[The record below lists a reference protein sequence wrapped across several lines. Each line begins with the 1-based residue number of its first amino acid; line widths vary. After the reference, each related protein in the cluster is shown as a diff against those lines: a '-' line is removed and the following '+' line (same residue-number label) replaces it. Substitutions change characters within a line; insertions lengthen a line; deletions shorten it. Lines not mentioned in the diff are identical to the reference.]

1 MQDYRVHRLAS
12 VGEAQIQELANLLTD
27 CVEGG
32 ASVSFMQ
39 PLGMDKAL
47 AFWRGVADGVARGE
61 RALMVAEDDSGIL
74 GTVQL
79 VLAQPDN
86 QPHRADV
93 SKMLVR
99 RRARRRGLGEA
110 LMRHAEQVARDC
122 GKWLLV
128 LDTASPDA
136 ERLYERQGWQR
147 VGVVPDFALM
157 PDGALCD
164 TTFYYRKLEP
174 LALDNPVWNA
184 LGGTGTS
191 AEASSTGSSCTH
203 AAMALRNGLA
213 ARYSRDVSP
222 LAGLREPSAQ
232 AFGDLRAMVEL
243 DEEVWLLTPDPL
255 PLPPEWEVVR
265 ARYIDQ
271 MVYAGPQ
278 PVQAV
283 AHAWPLLALGAGDV
297 PDMIALAA
305 ETKPGPFVQKTI
317 AMGRYLGVR
326 SADGSLAAMSGTRM
340 ALDGYTEISAVCTSP
355 EARGAGHARALM
367 QSLMAQIQASGKT
380 PFLHV
385 KTENGAKQVYEKLG
399 FAVRRQIYFSV
410 IRRVA

>member
-12 VGEAQIQELANLLTD
+12 VSEAQIQELADLLAD

-32 ASVSFMQ
+32 ASVSFML
-39 PLGMDKAL
+39 PLGRDKAL

-61 RALMVAEDDSGIL
+61 RALMVAEDDTGIL

-86 QPHRADV
+86 QRHRADV

-174 LALDNPVWNA
+174 LALDNPVWSA
-184 LGGTGTS
+184 LGGG
-191 AEASSTGSSCTH
+191 GRRGGDTH

-213 ARYSRDVSP
+213 ARYPRDVSP

-232 AFGDLRAMVEL
+232 AFNDLRAMVEV
-243 DEEVWLLTPDPL
+243 DEEVWLLTPNQL
-255 PLPPEWEVVR
+255 ALPPEWEVVR

-271 MVYAGPQ
+271 MVYTGPQ
-278 PVQAV
+278 PEQAGV
-283 AHAWPLLALGAGDV
+283 HAWPLRTLGADDV

-305 ETKPGPFVQKTI
+305 ETRPGPFVRKTI
-317 AMGRYLGVR
+317 TMGRDLGVR
-326 SADGSLAAMSGTRM
+326 AADGSLAAMSGTRM
-340 ALDGYTEISAVCTSP
+340 ALDEYTEISAVCTRP

-367 QSLMAQIQASGKT
+367 QALMAQIEASGKT

-399 FAVRRQIYFSV
+399 FAVRRGICFSV
-410 IRRVA
+410 IRRLA

>member
-12 VGEAQIQELANLLTD
+12 VSEAHIQELADLLTD

-47 AFWRGVADGVARGE
+47 AFWRGVADGVACGE
-61 RALMVAEDDSGIL
+61 RALMVAEDDTGIL

-136 ERLYERQGWQR
+136 ERLYQRQGWQR

-184 LGGTGTS
+184 LGGNGLDG
-191 AEASSTGSSCTH
+191 GSGSGTH

-213 ARYSRDVSP
+213 ARYPRDVSP

-232 AFGDLRAMVEL
+232 AFEDLRAMVET
-243 DEEVWLLTPDPL
+243 DEEVWLLTPSPL
-255 PLPPEWEVVR
+255 ALPPEWEVVR

-271 MVYAGPQ
+271 MVYTGPH
-278 PVQAV
+278 PVQAGP
-283 AHAWPLLALGAGDV
+283 HAWPLLALGADDV
-297 PDMIALAA
+297 PEMIALAA
-305 ETKPGPFVQKTI
+305 ETRPGPFVRKTI
-317 AMGRYLGVR
+317 TMGRYLGVR
-326 SADGSLAAMSGTRM
+326 AAGGSLAAMSGTRM

-399 FAVRRQIYFSV
+399 FAVRREICFSV

>member
-1 MQDYRVHRLAS
+1 MRDYQVRRLTS
-12 VGEAQIQELANLLTD
+12 VSAAQIQELAELLVD

-32 ASVSFMQ
+32 ASVSFML

-61 RALMVAEDDSGIL
+61 RALIVAEDASGIL

-93 SKMLVR
+93 SKMLVL

-110 LMRHAEQVARDC
+110 LMQHAEQVARDS

-128 LDTASPDA
+128 LDTASADA
-136 ERLYERQGWQR
+136 ERLYERQGWLR
-147 VGVVPDFALM
+147 AGVVPDYALM
-157 PDGALCD
+157 PDGALCA

-174 LALDNPVWNA
+174 LALDNPVWSA
-184 LGGTGTS
+184 LGSG
-191 AEASSTGSSCTH
+191 H
-203 AAMALRNGLA
+203 RAMAQLNGLA
-213 ARYSRDVSP
+213 ARYPREVSP
-222 LAGLREPSAQ
+222 LVGLREPSPQ
-232 AFGDLRAMVEL
+232 AFADLRAMV
-243 DEEVWLLTPDPL
+243 DVGEEVWLLTSNPL
-255 PLPPEWEVVR
+255 ELPPEWELARV
-265 ARYIDQ
+265 RYIDQ
-271 MVYAGPQ
+271 MVYAGQDRAQ
-278 PVQAV
+278 PL
-283 AHAWPLLALGAGDV
+283 AHAVPLLEMGADDV

-317 AMGRYLGVR
+317 TMGRYLGVR
-326 SADGSLAAMSGTRM
+326 AADGSLAAMSGTRM
-340 ALDGYTEISAVCTSP
+340 ALEEFTEISAVCTSP
-355 EARGAGHARALM
+355 AARGAGHARALM
-367 QSLMAQIQASGKT
+367 LTLMAQIQTSGKT

-399 FAVRRQIYFSV
+399 FAVRREVCFSV
-410 IRRVA
+410 IRRIA

>member
-1 MQDYRVHRLAS
+1 MQDYVVRRLTCVS
-12 VGEAQIQELANLLTD
+12 EAQIEELAGLLAD

-32 ASVSFMQ
+32 ASVSFML

-47 AFWRGVADGVARGE
+47 AFWRGVAEGVARGE
-61 RALMVAEDDSGIL
+61 RALLVAQDDSGIL

-110 LMRHAEQVARDC
+110 LMRQAEQLARDC

-147 VGVVPDFALM
+147 VGVVPDYALM

-164 TTFYYRKLEP
+164 TAFYYRKLEP
-174 LALDNPVWNA
+174 LALDNPVWGA
-184 LGGTGTS
+184 LVGAPDGQGG
-191 AEASSTGSSCTH
+191 H
-203 AAMALRNGLA
+203 AAMAQRNGLA
-213 ARYSRDVSP
+213 VRYPRDVSP
-222 LAGLREPSAQ
+222 LAGLREPSPQ
-232 AFGDLRAMVEL
+232 AFSDLRALVDMG
-243 DEEVWLLTPDPL
+243 EEVWLLTPNPL
-255 PLPPEWEVVR
+255 ALPPEWEVVR

-271 MVYAGPQ
+271 MVCAGAQ
-278 PVQAV
+278 PVPAV
-283 AHAWPLLALGAGDV
+283 QPIAHAWPLLEMGADDV

-317 AMGRYLGVR
+317 TMGRYLGVR
-326 SADGSLAAMSGTRM
+326 TADGRLAAMSGTRM
-340 ALDGYTEISAVCTSP
+340 ALGEYTEISAVCTSP
-355 EARGAGHARALM
+355 DARGAGHARALM
-367 QSLMAQIQASGKT
+367 QTLIAQIQASGKT

-399 FAVRRQIYFSV
+399 FAVRREICFSV

>member
-1 MQDYRVHRLAS
+1 MRDYVVRRLTS
-12 VGEAQIQELANLLTD
+12 VSEAQIQELADLLID

-32 ASVSFMQ
+32 ASVSFML
-39 PLGMDKAL
+39 PLERDKAL
-47 AFWRGVADGVARGE
+47 AFWRSVADGVARGE
-61 RALMVAEDDSGIL
+61 RALMVAQDDSGIL

-99 RRARRRGLGEA
+99 RSARRRGLGEA

-147 VGVVPDFALM
+147 VGVVPDYALM

-164 TTFYYRKLEP
+164 TAFYYRKLEP
-174 LALDNPVWNA
+174 LALDNPVWSA
-184 LGGTGTS
+184 LAGGG
-191 AEASSTGSSCTH
+191 AH
-203 AAMALRNGLA
+203 AAMAQRHGLA
-213 ARYSRDVSP
+213 ARYPRDVSP
-222 LAGLREPSAQ
+222 LAGLREPSPQ
-232 AFGDLRAMVEL
+232 AFADLRTMV
-243 DEEVWLLTPDPL
+243 DVGEEVWLLTPNPL
-255 PLPPEWEVVR
+255 DLPPEWEVVR

-271 MVYAGPQ
+271 MVYAGPRPAQ
-278 PVQAV
+278 PV
-283 AHAWPLLALGAGDV
+283 AHAWPLLPLGADDV

-305 ETKPGPFVQKTI
+305 ETKPGPFVRKTI
-317 AMGRYLGVR
+317 TMGRYLGVR
-326 SADGSLAAMSGTRM
+326 NAEGELAAMSGTRM
-340 ALDGYTEISAVCTSP
+340 ALDEFTEISAVCTSP

-367 QSLMAQIQASGKT
+367 LTLMAQIEASGKT

-399 FAVRRQIYFSV
+399 FAVRREICFSV
-410 IRRVA
+410 IRRIA

>member
-1 MQDYRVHRLAS
+1 MSDYSLRRLTS
-12 VGEAQIQELANLLTD
+12 VSDAQIQGLAEVLAD
-27 CVEGG
+27 CVNGG

-39 PLGMDKAL
+39 PFEMSRAL
-47 AFWRGVADGVARGE
+47 AFWRGVAEGVEKGE
-61 RALMVAEDDSGIL
+61 RALIVAEDAAGIL

-93 SKMLVR
+93 AKMLVVG
-99 RRARRRGLGEA
+99 RARRRGLGEA

-128 LDTASPDA
+128 LDTSSADA

-147 VGVVPDFALM
+147 VGTVPGFALL
-157 PDGALCD
+157 PQGGLCD

-174 LALDNPVWNA
+174 LVLDNPVWHA
-184 LGGTGTS
+184 LTS
-191 AEASSTGSSCTH
+191 AHG
-203 AAMALRNGLA
+203 AMAQVNGLA
-213 ARYSRDVSP
+213 ARYPGDVSP
-222 LAGLREPSAQ
+222 LVGLREPTPQ
-232 AFGDLRAMVEL
+232 AFEDLSAMVAMG
-243 DEEVWLLTPDPL
+243 EEVWLLTPQPL
-255 PLPPEWEVVR
+255 DLPAGWEVLR

-271 MVYAGPQ
+271 MVYEGPA
-278 PVQAV
+278 PAQA
-283 AHAWPLLALGAGDV
+283 APHGSALLPLGADDV

-317 AMGRYLGVR
+317 TMGRYLGVR
-326 SADGSLAAMSGTRM
+326 TGSGSLAAMSGTRM
-340 ALDGYTEISAVCTSP
+340 ALDDYTEISAVCTSP
-355 EARGAGHARALM
+355 AARGAGHARALM
-367 QSLMAQIQASGKT
+367 QALMAQIKAGGKT

-399 FAVRRQIYFSV
+399 FAVRREVCFSV
-410 IRRVA
+410 ITRRTLAPRA

>member
-1 MQDYRVHRLAS
+1 MQDYVVRRLTS
-12 VGEAQIQELANLLTD
+12 VSEAQIEELAGLLVD

-32 ASVSFMQ
+32 ASVSFML
-39 PLGMDKAL
+39 PLGMDRAL

-93 SKMLVR
+93 AKMLVR

-128 LDTASPDA
+128 LDTSSPDA

-164 TTFYYRKLEP
+164 TVFYYRKLEP
-174 LALDNPVWNA
+174 LALDNPVWSA
-184 LGGTGTS
+184 LTGAQGGH
-191 AEASSTGSSCTH
+191 ASI
-203 AAMALRNGLA
+203 AQRNGLA
-213 ARYSRDVSP
+213 ARYPRDVSP

-232 AFGDLRAMVEL
+232 AFSDLRAMVEVG
-243 DEEVWLLTPDPL
+243 EEVWLLTPNPL
-255 PLPPEWEVVR
+255 ALPPEWEVVR
-265 ARYIDQ
+265 ARHIDQ

-278 PVQAV
+278 PVQQTP
-283 AHAWPLLALGAGDV
+283 HGWPLLALGADDV

-305 ETKPGPFVQKTI
+305 ETRPGPFVKKTI
-317 AMGRYLGVR
+317 TMGRYLGVR
-326 SADGSLAAMSGTRM
+326 AADGRLAAMSGTRM
-340 ALDGYTEISAVCTSP
+340 ALGEFTEISAVCTSP

-367 QSLMAQIQASGKT
+367 QALMAQILASGKT

-399 FAVRRQIYFSV
+399 FAVRREICFSV

>member
-12 VGEAQIQELANLLTD
+12 VSEAQIEELADLLAD

-32 ASVSFMQ
+32 ASVSFML
-39 PLGMDKAL
+39 PLGRDKAL

-61 RALMVAEDDSGIL
+61 RALMVAEDSTGIL

-136 ERLYERQGWQR
+136 ERLYQRQGWQR

-164 TTFYYRKLEP
+164 TTFYYRKLAP
-174 LALDNPVWNA
+174 LVLDNPVWNA
-184 LGGTGTS
+184 LGG
-191 AEASSTGSSCTH
+191 APNTH
-203 AAMALRNGLA
+203 AAMALRHGLA
-213 ARYSRDVSP
+213 ARYPRDVSP
-222 LAGLREPSAQ
+222 LAGLREPTMQ
-232 AFGDLRAMVEL
+232 ALDDLRALVEVG
-243 DEEVWLLTPDPL
+243 EEVWLLTPNPL
-255 PLPPEWEVVR
+255 ALPPEWEVVR

-271 MVYAGPQ
+271 MVYTGPR
-278 PVQAV
+278 PVQAGT
-283 AHAWPLLALGAGDV
+283 HASPLLVLGADDV

-317 AMGRYLGVR
+317 TMGRYLGVR
-326 SADGSLAAMSGTRM
+326 AADGSLAAMSGTRM
-340 ALDGYTEISAVCTSP
+340 ALDGYTEISAVCTSQQ
-355 EARGAGHARALM
+355 ARGAGHARALM
-367 QSLMAQIQASGKT
+367 QALMAQIDASGKT

-399 FAVRRQIYFSV
+399 FAVRREICFSV
-410 IRRVA
+410 IRRRI

>member
-1 MQDYRVHRLAS
+1 MRDYVVRRLTS
-12 VGEAQIQELANLLTD
+12 VSEVQIQELADLLID

-32 ASVSFMQ
+32 ASVSFML
-39 PLGMDKAL
+39 PLERDKAL
-47 AFWRGVADGVARGE
+47 AFWRGVADGVVRGE
-61 RALMVAEDDSGIL
+61 RALMVAQDDSGIL

-93 SKMLVR
+93 SKMLAR
-99 RRARRRGLGEA
+99 RSARRRGLGEA

-147 VGVVPDFALM
+147 VGVVPDYALM

-164 TTFYYRKLEP
+164 TAFYYRKLEP
-174 LALDNPVWNA
+174 LALDNPVWSA
-184 LGGTGTS
+184 LAGCG
-191 AEASSTGSSCTH
+191 TH
-203 AAMALRNGLA
+203 AAMAQRHGLA
-213 ARYSRDVSP
+213 ARYPRDVSP
-222 LAGLREPSAQ
+222 LAGLRGPSPQ
-232 AFGDLRAMVEL
+232 AFGDLRTMVDV

-255 PLPPEWEVVR
+255 DLPPEWEVVR

-271 MVYAGPQ
+271 MVYAGPRPAQ
-278 PVQAV
+278 PV
-283 AHAWPLLALGAGDV
+283 AHAWPLLPLGADDV

-305 ETKPGPFVQKTI
+305 ETKPGPFVRKTI
-317 AMGRYLGVR
+317 SMGRYLGVR
-326 SADGSLAAMSGTRM
+326 SADGKLAAMSGTRM
-340 ALDGYTEISAVCTSP
+340 ALEEFTEISAVCTSP

-367 QSLMAQIQASGKT
+367 LALMAQIEASGKT

-399 FAVRRQIYFSV
+399 FAVRREICFSV
-410 IRRVA
+410 IRRIA